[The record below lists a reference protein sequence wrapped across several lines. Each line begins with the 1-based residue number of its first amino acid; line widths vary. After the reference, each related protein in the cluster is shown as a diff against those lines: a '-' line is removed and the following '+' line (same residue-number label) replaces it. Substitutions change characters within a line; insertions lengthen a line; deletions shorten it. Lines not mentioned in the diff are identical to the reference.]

1 VTARLAVLVSGN
13 GTNLQAI
20 LDACACGELDATV
33 VAVVS
38 NRSNAYALARAE
50 EANVPT
56 AYHPL
61 KWYLNTG
68 RTRDEYDAALAD
80 LIAPYQPDWVILA
93 GWMHVLGMA
102 FLEHYPS
109 RVVNIHPA
117 LPGQFPGTNSIVR
130 AFEAYQQGEI
140 SETGIMVHLVPD
152 MGVDNGPTLAT
163 VSVPILP
170 DDTLETLETRM
181 HEAEHELLVNT
192 LRALISREKTNS

>member
-1 VTARLAVLVSGN
+1 MTARLAVLVSGN

-20 LDACACGELDATV
+20 LDACDNGELDATV

-38 NRSNAYALARAE
+38 NRSSAYALVRAE
-50 EANVPT
+50 ESNVPT

-102 FLEHYPS
+102 FLEQYPS
-109 RVVNIHPA
+109 RVVNLHPA
-117 LPGQFPGTNSIVR
+117 LPGQFPGMNSIAR
-130 AFEAYQQGEI
+130 AFEAYQRGEI
-140 SETGIMVHLVPD
+140 TETGIMVHLVRD
-152 MGVDNGPTLAT
+152 AGVDDGPTLAT
-163 VSVPILP
+163 VTVPILR
-170 DDTLETLETRM
+170 DDTLETLEARM
-181 HEAEHELLVNT
+181 HEAEHALLINT
-192 LRALISREKTNS
+192 LQGLISDEE